1 MGEEETSQ
9 HTGTTYRLNS
19 PAVAP
24 EREQSAQFGSLPGD
38 ILATAWFVAF
48 IPVIA
53 VFLIWLLAFGGL
65 RSNEP
70 PSNFN
75 SQPGGGFYPSYGTT
89 YTGDTGYPATD
100 EPTDTEP
107 TSTTGDALS
116 QAQTIE
122 QVLQQTAAD
131 RTAAANAVSDIADCG
146 ASSGLQ
152 TDINTLDSS
161 QSNRTSLVSQLEN
174 APVDQLG
181 GGAQAVQYLEIAL
194 QDSATS
200 DNDYAQAGEDF
211 ADDPSSCTT
220 SAMAQDSYFVAGQ
233 NEDRTATTDKTS
245 FTDAWNPIAQQ
256 YGLAAWDQSQF

>member
-1 MGEEETSQ
+1 MGEEEISQ
-9 HTGTTYRLNS
+9 RTGTVYRLNS
-19 PAVAP
+19 PAVAQ
-24 EREQSAQFGSLPGD
+24 EREQSAQFGSIPGD

-65 RSNEP
+65 RSNGQP
-70 PSNFN
+70 PNFD

-100 EPTDTEP
+100 EP

-152 TDINTLDSS
+152 TDINTLDST

-174 APVDQLG
+174 APVDQLS
-181 GGAQAVQYLEIAL
+181 GGAQAVQFLEAAL

-211 ADDPSSCTT
+211 ADDPSSCTAG
-220 SAMAQDSYFVAGQ
+220 AMAQDSNFVAGQ
-233 NEDRTATTDKTS
+233 NEDQTATTDKTS

-256 YGLAAWDQSQF
+256 YGLATWDQSQF